1 MGPTN
6 GYRGKLFKALHAEAV
21 KRGMDH
27 DALRDTFGVQ
37 SMSTISTE
45 QLQARLKDWTGKG
58 IRRVTPLPRRGYG
71 KKAGPLEMVTAEDL
85 ATLAEAF
92 ERRGMDKIAQECF
105 IFRQLGGRD
114 SVIRTRG
121 DFHKVFSGIRAMN
134 RRDGL

>member
-1 MGPTN
+1 MGPASA
-6 GYRGKLFKALHAEAV
+6 YRAKLFRALHAEGI

-27 DALRDTFGVQ
+27 DALRDTFGVK

-45 QLQARLKDWTGKG
+45 QLQARLKDWTGKSV
-58 IRRVTPLPRRGYG
+58 RRVTPLPRRGYG
-71 KKAGPLEMVTAEDL
+71 KKRGPLEMVTEEDL

-92 ERRGMDKIAQECF
+92 GRRGMDKISQQCF
-105 IFRQLGGRD
+105 IFRQLGGKD
-114 SVIRTRG
+114 SVVRTRG